1 MESGR
6 EVWPRSEKAKQA
18 IKQAEFKCEIDDTHE
33 TFVSEASRKN
43 YMEAH
48 HLIPLRMQHDFENSL
63 DVVGNIVSICPNCH
77 RLIHYGRDKDKKKF

>member
-1 MESGR
+1 MTHMKHLYR
-6 EVWPRSEKAKQA
+6 KPAEKLYG
-18 IKQAEFKCEIDDTHE
+18 
-33 TFVSEASRKN
+33 V
-43 YMEAH
+43 H